1 MASLDDFFPG
11 VRQNISGPLE
21 IMMRSSVLKAARTFC
36 RESLFVRQELA
47 LSGVTV
53 GQVVTLTQPDDLVK
67 SVERLQVFD
76 LSEQLTR
83 SECEPRVLTAGIDFT
98 VQSANQLTFVNAY
111 SKTKIFFAVEPK
123 PDATEV
129 PDVLL
134 DDYSD
139 VIAYGALADLYLMP
153 KKPWSDPQMSQY
165 FRKLFIDGY
174 RRAFRDALD
183 NSPITAFYNPTRKHE
198 FI

>member
-1 MASLDDFFPG
+1 MAALDDFFPG
-11 VRQNISGPLE
+11 IRQNINGPLE

-36 RESLFVRQELA
+36 RESLVVRQTIELDDVA
-47 LSGVTV
+47 V
-53 GQVVTLTQPDDLVK
+53 GQQVTLTAADDLVK
-67 SVERLQVFD
+67 CVKRLQVYD
-76 LSEQLTR
+76 LSPQLVR
-83 SECEPRVLTAGIDFT
+83 PECDPVVLKAGIDFT
-98 VQSANQLTFVNAY
+98 VQSANQLTFVKAY
-111 SKTKIFFAVEPK
+111 GKALIVFAIEPK

-139 VIAYGALADLYLMP
+139 VIAYGALEDLYLMP
-153 KKPWSDPQMSQY
+153 HKPWSDPQMSQY
-165 FRKLFIDGY
+165 FRRFFIDGY

-198 FI
+198 FM